1 MPINIVSGVC
11 VLTLLKLVL
20 YLCRTDPEY
29 LRIITTKLDLVV
41 LTQ

>member
-11 VLTLLKLVL
+11 VHALLKLVL

-29 LRIITTKLDLVV
+29 IKIITPSWIWWC
-41 LTQ
+41 